1 MVARALVSV
10 KKKEFMLPFDA
21 ALKNLPLNARVVD
34 DPSRGK
40 LLAFP
45 HKHDVVRVCRNLG
58 YNVPAPIIS
67 HYGWNGDQPFQ
78 TQKVTAAMLT
88 MNPRAY
94 VLSEMGTGKTRAALH
109 AVNYLLREG
118 DIRKVLVV
126 APLSTLSQVWDR
138 EIFEHFD
145 HLSVG
150 VLHGSKEERLA
161 VLAEEHQ
168 IYVVNHHG
176 VKTIGKE
183 LVARTDID
191 AVIVDELATF
201 RNKSTELWKALN
213 LVLQGRKYVWGMTG
227 SPTPNEPVD
236 AWAQIKL
243 LTPNRVSAGAKEFRR
258 QTMTQLTQ
266 FKWIPKPDANDV
278 VFEAMQ
284 PAVRF
289 KRDDCIELPEL
300 IIPPPIKVP
309 LSKEQERVYKEM
321 VAKCRIAFQQG
332 EVTAA
337 NEGVLSSKL
346 LQITAGWVYTTKQG
360 IIPLDNKPRL
370 DKLEEILDQADGK
383 VIVFAEFVHAAEAI
397 HAHLCKRYQGSLFG
411 GAVEMVSGKVG
422 KQERDRIFGDFQN
435 RPDPK
440 IIVAHPKCMA
450 HGLTLTAANIIVW
463 FTPTTSLEIYEQAC
477 ARISRP
483 GQTKKQLI
491 LHLAGS
497 PIESKLY
504 RRLQQKA
511 SCQGAL
517 LEMFEEPG
525 ETT

>member
-1 MVARALVSV
+1 
-10 KKKEFMLPFDA
+10 MLPFDN
-21 ALKNLPLNARVVD
+21 ALKNLPLGGREMN

-40 LLAFP
+40 LIAFP
-45 HKHDVVRVCRNLG
+45 HKHDIVRVCRNLG

-67 HYGWNGDQPFQ
+67 HYGWNGDRPFQ

-109 AVNYLLREG
+109 AINYLLREG
-118 DIRKVLVV
+118 DVRRVLVV

-150 VLHGSKEERLA
+150 VLHGSREERLR
-161 VLAEEHQ
+161 VLNTDYN
-168 IYVVNHHG
+168 IYIINHHG
-176 VKTIGKE
+176 VKTIEAE
-183 LVARTDID
+183 LIARKDID
-191 AVIVDELATF
+191 VIIIDELATF
-201 RNKSTELWKALN
+201 RNKSTELWKALSN
-213 LVLQGRKYVWGMTG
+213 VVKDRKYVWGMTG

-243 LTPNRVSAGAKEFRR
+243 LTPSRVSNWMKEFRR
-258 QTMTQLTQ
+258 QTMTQLSQ
-266 FKWIPKPDANDV
+266 FRWIAKPDANDIV
-278 VFEAMQ
+278 YEAMQ

-289 KRDDCIELPEL
+289 KRDDCVELPEL
-300 IIPPPIKVP
+300 VVPAPLKIP
-309 LSKEQERVYKEM
+309 LTKEQDRVYKEM
-321 VAKCRIAFQQG
+321 VDKCRTAFQQG
-332 EVTAA
+332 AVTAA
-337 NEGVLSSKL
+337 NEGVLFSKL
-346 LQITAGWVYTTKQG
+346 LQITSGWVYTDKQG
-360 IIPLDNKPRL
+360 VVALDNKPRM
-370 DKLEEILDQADGK
+370 DKLKEILDQADGK
-383 VIVFAEFVHAAEAI
+383 VIVFAEFVHAAEGIYNELA
-397 HAHLCKRYQGSLFG
+397 QGSLFPG
-411 GAVEMVSGKVG
+411 ESYAGTEIAMVSGKVG
-422 KQERDRIFGDFQN
+422 KAERDRIFGDFQN
-435 RPDPK
+435 KTYPK
-440 IIVAHPKCMA
+440 VIVAHPKCMA

-504 RRLQQKA
+504 KRLQQKA
-511 SCQGAL
+511 SLQGAL
-517 LEMFEEPG
+517 LEMFEDTGEPS
-525 ETT
+525 

>member
-1 MVARALVSV
+1 
-10 KKKEFMLPFDA
+10 MLPFDA
-21 ALKNLPLNARVVD
+21 ALKNLPLGGRVMQD
-34 DPSRGK
+34 ASRGK
-40 LLAFP
+40 LIAFP
-45 HKHDVVRVCRNLG
+45 HKHDIVRVCRNLG

-109 AVNYLLREG
+109 AANYLLREG
-118 DIRKVLVV
+118 DVRRVLVV

-161 VLAEEHQ
+161 VLNTDHQ
-168 IYVVNHHG
+168 IYVINHHG
-176 VKTIGKE
+176 VKTIGAE
-183 LVARTDID
+183 LVARRDID
-191 AVIVDELATF
+191 IVIVDELATF
-201 RNKSTELWKALN
+201 RNKSTELWKALAA
-213 LVLQGRKYVWGMTG
+213 VVKDRKYVWGMTG

-243 LTPNRVSAGAKEFRR
+243 LTPNRVSAWMKEFRR
-258 QTMTQLTQ
+258 QTMTQITQ
-266 FKWIPKPDANDV
+266 FKWIPKPDANDI

-289 KRDDCIELPEL
+289 KRDDCVELPEL
-300 IIPPPIKVP
+300 VIPPPFKVP

-321 VAKCRIAFQQG
+321 VDKCRIAFQQG

-337 NEGVLSSKL
+337 NEGVLFSKL

-360 IIPLDNKPRL
+360 IVPLNNKPRL
-370 DKLEEILDQADGK
+370 DKLEEIIDQADGK

-397 HAHLCKRYQGSLFG
+397 HAHLVSKYSASSMFPDEVAL
-411 GAVEMVSGKVG
+411 VSGKVG
-422 KQERDRIFGDFQN
+422 KRERDKIFGDFQHTPN
-435 RPDPK
+435 PK
-440 IIVAHPKCMA
+440 ILVAHPKCMA

-525 ETT
+525 DTV